1 MKSFIKYTAATVLGI
16 FLCSIIMGVISII
29 SIAGMAA
36 SENMTKPINEPS
48 VLHLKLNGNLLER
61 QEDNPF
67 AMLSGEE
74 IQDISLE
81 EALIAIDK
89 AKNNEQIKGIY
100 IEAGALAGT
109 PAMMQELRNALL
121 DFKNSGKFILAYGET
136 YSKGAYYLAS
146 TADEVLLN
154 PIGMLDWSGMA
165 SMPLFFKDVMEKL
178 GMKMQVFKV
187 GTYKSAVEP
196 FIATEMSPAN
206 REQVSSYLNSIWK
219 NMVKDVAASRDL
231 KPEAV
236 NALADSLTALAKPE
250 VSLKG
255 GLVDKLC
262 YISEVKTILKEKAG
276 FGEDDD
282 INLVTPKDVANAETL
297 QEKISDEIA
306 VYYAYGDIVQ
316 SRPNSS
322 PFQQEGIICGE
333 DVTIDLQKLREDD
346 DIKAVVIRV
355 NSGGGSAFASEQ
367 IWHEVKLLKEK
378 KPVVI
383 SMGGM
388 AASGGYYISCEG
400 NLIFAEPT
408 TLTGSIGIFGMVPDA
423 SELLTNKIG
432 LKYDVVK
439 TNALSDFGASLLR
452 PFNDIECQ
460 TMQKHV
466 NEGYELFTTRVADG
480 RKMKQDDVKKIAE
493 GRVWT
498 GEQALKI
505 GLVDKLGDLDEAI
518 AAAAELAKCD
528 KYCTGRYPAPA
539 PWYEGLFE
547 QTKANYLNSQ
557 MKEFMGEYYPM
568 LNIMQ
573 QFKELDHVQ
582 ARIPY
587 FINIR

>member
-1 MKSFIKYTAATVLGI
+1 MKSFIKYIAATIIGI

-29 SIAGMAA
+29 TIAGMAA
-36 SENMTKPINEPS
+36 SENMTKPIDEKS
-48 VLHLKLNGNLLER
+48 VLHLNLNGTLHER
-61 QEDNPF
+61 QEVNPMAMF
-67 AMLSGEE
+67 AGEE
-74 IQDISLE
+74 KQDISLE
-81 EALIAIDK
+81 ETLIALDK
-89 AKNNEQIKGIY
+89 AKDNEHIKGIY
-100 IEAGALAGT
+100 IEGGSLDGT
-109 PAMMQELRNALL
+109 PAMVQELRNALS
-121 DFKNSGKFILAYGET
+121 DFKKSGKFILAYGET
-136 YSKGAYYLAS
+136 YSKEAYYLAS
-146 TADEVLLN
+146 AADEVLLN
-154 PIGMLDWSGMA
+154 PIGSLDWSGMA
-165 SMPLFFKDVMEKL
+165 SMPIFFKEAMEKL
-178 GMKMQVFKV
+178 GVKMQVFKV

-219 NMVKDVAASRDL
+219 NMVKDVAASRNL

-236 NALADSLTALAKPE
+236 NALADSLTQLAMPE

-276 FGEDDD
+276 FEEDED
-282 INLVTPKDVANAETL
+282 INFVTPTDVANAETL
-297 QEKISDEIA
+297 QEKISEEIA

-316 SRPNSS
+316 ERTKSL
-322 PFQQEGIICGE
+322 QQGGVICGK
-333 DVTIDLQKLREDD
+333 DMIMDLQELREDD
-346 DIKAVVIRV
+346 DVKAVVIRV

-423 SELLTNKIG
+423 SELMTNKIG
-432 LKYDVVK
+432 LKSDVVK
-439 TNALSDFGASLLR
+439 TNALSDFGGAFR
-452 PFNDIECQ
+452 PFNEVEAQ
-460 TMQKHV
+460 AMQRYV
-466 NEGYELFTTRVADG
+466 NDGYELFTTRVADG

-498 GEQALKI
+498 GEQALEI

-518 AAAAELAKCD
+518 AAAAELAKCE

-539 PWYEGLFE
+539 PWYEGLLE
-547 QTKANYLNSQ
+547 KTKTNYLNSQ
-557 MKEFMGEYYPM
+557 METFLGEYYPM
-568 LNIMQ
+568 LHIMQ
-573 QFKELDHVQ
+573 QFKGQDRIQ
-582 ARIPY
+582 ARVPY
-587 FINIR
+587 FIHIR

>member
-29 SIAGMAA
+29 AIAGMAA
-36 SENMTKPINEPS
+36 SENMTTPISEKS
-48 VLHLKLNGNLLER
+48 VLHLNLNGTLQER
-61 QEDNPF
+61 
-67 AMLSGEE
+67 EE
-74 IQDISLE
+74 INPMAMFADEEMQNISLE
-81 EALIAIDK
+81 ETLIALDK
-89 AKNNEQIKGIY
+89 AKENEHIKGIY
-100 IEAGALAGT
+100 IEAGALGGT
-109 PAMMQELRNALL
+109 PAMMQELRNALV
-121 DFKNSGKFILAYGET
+121 DFKKSGKFILAYGDT

-154 PIGMLDWSGMA
+154 PIGMLEWSGMA

-178 GMKMQVFKV
+178 GVKMQVFKV

-206 REQVSSYLNSIWK
+206 REQVSSYLNSIWM
-219 NMVKDVAASRDL
+219 NMVKDVAASRNL

-236 NALADSLTALAKPE
+236 NALADSLTALSHPE

-262 YISEVKTILKEKAG
+262 YISEVKAILKEKAG
-276 FGEDDD
+276 FEEDED

-297 QEKISDEIA
+297 QEKISEEIA

-316 SRPNSS
+316 ERTNAL
-322 PFQQEGIICGE
+322 QQEAVICGE
-333 DVTIDLQKLREDD
+333 DMMTDLQELREDD
-346 DIKAVVIRV
+346 DVKAVVIRV
-355 NSGGGSAFASEQ
+355 NSGGGSAYASEQ

-378 KPVVI
+378 KPVVV

-423 SELLTNKIG
+423 SELLTEKIG

-439 TNALSDFGASLLR
+439 TNALSDFGVSTLR
-452 PFNDIECQ
+452 PFNEVESQ
-460 TMQKHV
+460 AMQKYV

-493 GRVWT
+493 GRVWS
-498 GEQALKI
+498 GEQALEI

-518 AAAAELAKCD
+518 AAAAELAKCE

-539 PWYEGLFE
+539 PWYEDLFS
-547 QTKANYLNSQ
+547 QTKDSYMNSQ
-557 MKEFMGEYYPM
+557 VKEIMGEYYPM
-568 LNIMQ
+568 LHFMQ
-573 QFKELDHVQ
+573 QFKGQDRIQ

>member
-36 SENMTKPINEPS
+36 SENMTKPINEKS
-48 VLHLKLNGNLLER
+48 VLHLNLNGTLLER
-61 QEDNPF
+61 QEENPLAMF
-67 AMLSGEE
+67 AGEE
-74 IQDISLE
+74 MQNISLE
-81 EALIAIDK
+81 ETLIALDK
-89 AKNNEQIKGIY
+89 AKENEHIKGIY

-109 PAMMQELRNALL
+109 PAMMQELRNALT
-121 DFKNSGKFILAYGET
+121 DFKESGKFILAYGET

-178 GMKMQVFKV
+178 GVKMQVFKV

-219 NMVKDVAASRDL
+219 NMVKDVAASRNL

-250 VSLKG
+250 VSVKG

-276 FGEDDD
+276 FEEDED
-282 INLVTPKDVANAETL
+282 IRFVTPKDVANAETL

-316 SRPNSS
+316 SRTASL
-322 PFQQEGIICGE
+322 QQENVICGE
-333 DVTIDLQKLREDD
+333 DVITDLQKLREDD

-423 SELLTNKIG
+423 SELLTDKLG

-439 TNALSDFGASLLR
+439 TNALSDFGSSLLR
-452 PFNDIECQ
+452 PFNEMECQ

-498 GEQALKI
+498 GEQALEI

-518 AAAAELAKCD
+518 AAAAELAKCE
-528 KYCTGRYPAPA
+528 KFCTGRYPAPA
-539 PWYEGLFE
+539 PWYEGLLN

-573 QFKELDHVQ
+573 QLKGQDHIQ

-587 FINIR
+587 FVNIR

>member
-29 SIAGMAA
+29 AIAGMAA
-36 SENMTKPINEPS
+36 SENMTKPISEKS
-48 VLHLKLNGNLLER
+48 VLHLNLNGTLQER
-61 QEDNPF
+61 
-67 AMLSGEE
+67 EE
-74 IQDISLE
+74 INPMAMFADEEMQNISLE
-81 EALIAIDK
+81 ETLIALDK
-89 AKNNEQIKGIY
+89 AKENEHIKGIY
-100 IEAGALAGT
+100 IEAGALGGT
-109 PAMMQELRNALL
+109 PAMMQELRNALV
-121 DFKNSGKFILAYGET
+121 DFKKSGKFILAYGDT

-154 PIGMLDWSGMA
+154 PIGMLEWSGMA

-178 GMKMQVFKV
+178 GVKMQVFKV

-206 REQVSSYLNSIWK
+206 REQVSSYLNSIWM
-219 NMVKDVAASRDL
+219 NMVKDVAASRNL

-236 NALADSLTALAKPE
+236 NALADSLTALSHPE

-262 YISEVKTILKEKAG
+262 YISEAKAILKEKAG
-276 FGEDDD
+276 FEEDED

-297 QEKISDEIA
+297 QEKISEEIA

-316 SRPNSS
+316 ERTNAL
-322 PFQQEGIICGE
+322 QQEAVICGE
-333 DVTIDLQKLREDD
+333 DMITDLQELREDD
-346 DIKAVVIRV
+346 DVKAVVIRV
-355 NSGGGSAFASEQ
+355 NSGGGSAYASEQ

-423 SELLTNKIG
+423 SELLTEKIG

-439 TNALSDFGASLLR
+439 TNALSDFGVSTLR
-452 PFNDIECQ
+452 PFNEVESQ
-460 TMQKHV
+460 AMQKYV

-493 GRVWT
+493 GRVWS
-498 GEQALKI
+498 GEQALEI

-518 AAAAELAKCD
+518 AAAAELAKCE

-539 PWYEGLFE
+539 PWYEDLFS
-547 QTKANYLNSQ
+547 QTKDSYMNSQ
-557 MKEFMGEYYPM
+557 VKEIMGEYYPM
-568 LNIMQ
+568 LHFMQ
-573 QFKELDHVQ
+573 QFKGQDRIL

>member
-1 MKSFIKYTAATVLGI
+1 MKSFIKYIAATIIGI

-29 SIAGMAA
+29 TIAGMAA
-36 SENMTKPINEPS
+36 SENMTKPIDEKS
-48 VLHLKLNGNLLER
+48 VLHLNLNGTLQER
-61 QEDNPF
+61 QEVNPMAMF
-67 AMLSGEE
+67 AGEE
-74 IQDISLE
+74 KQDISLE
-81 EALIAIDK
+81 ETLIALDK
-89 AKNNEQIKGIY
+89 AKENEHIKGIY
-100 IEAGALAGT
+100 IEGGSLDGT
-109 PAMMQELRNALL
+109 PAMVQELRNALS
-121 DFKNSGKFILAYGET
+121 DFKKSGKFILAYGET
-136 YSKGAYYLAS
+136 YSKEAYYLAS
-146 TADEVLLN
+146 AADEVLLN
-154 PIGMLDWSGMA
+154 PIGSLDWSGMA
-165 SMPLFFKDVMEKL
+165 SMPIFFKEAMEKL
-178 GMKMQVFKV
+178 GVKMQVFKV

-219 NMVKDVAASRDL
+219 NMVKDVAASRNL

-236 NALADSLTALAKPE
+236 NALADSLTQLAMPE

-262 YISEVKTILKEKAG
+262 YISEVKTILKERAG
-276 FGEDDD
+276 FEEDED
-282 INLVTPKDVANAETL
+282 INLVTPTDVANAETL
-297 QEKISDEIA
+297 QEKISEEIA

-316 SRPNSS
+316 ERTKSL
-322 PFQQEGIICGE
+322 QQGGVICGK
-333 DVTIDLQKLREDD
+333 DMIMDLQELREDD
-346 DIKAVVIRV
+346 DVKAVVIRV

-423 SELLTNKIG
+423 SELMTNKIG
-432 LKYDVVK
+432 LKSDVVK
-439 TNALSDFGASLLR
+439 TNALSDFGGAFR
-452 PFNDIECQ
+452 PFNEVEAQ
-460 TMQKHV
+460 AMQRYV
-466 NEGYELFTTRVADG
+466 NDGYELFTTRVADG

-498 GEQALKI
+498 GEQALEI

-518 AAAAELAKCD
+518 AAAAELAKCE

-539 PWYEGLFE
+539 PWYEGLLE
-547 QTKANYLNSQ
+547 KTKTNYLNSQ
-557 MKEFMGEYYPM
+557 METFLGEYYPM
-568 LNIMQ
+568 LHIMQ
-573 QFKELDHVQ
+573 QFKGQDRIQ
-582 ARIPY
+582 ARVPY
-587 FINIR
+587 FIHIR